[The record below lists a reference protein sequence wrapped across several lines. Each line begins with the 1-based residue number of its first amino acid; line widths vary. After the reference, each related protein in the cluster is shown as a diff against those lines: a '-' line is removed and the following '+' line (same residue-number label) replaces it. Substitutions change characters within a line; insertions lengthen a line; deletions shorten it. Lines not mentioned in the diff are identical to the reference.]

1 MPIKITT
8 ILFDADGVLQ
18 HSAVSWTSAFGH
30 LLPAPEEAE
39 HFMASFLEVE
49 RTFLTKDAD
58 LRFALQPVLDRFG
71 IPTAMDEILAVTCRI
86 NLAPHAFEL
95 LEELRTRGF
104 QCCLASNQSPVRAN
118 FMSTQLDFAGH
129 FDVEFYS
136 CFLGVMKPDRAYF
149 ETILEKLAEPANQVA
164 FIDDKAENV
173 EAAIDCGMR
182 GLQYHLDAGPEAL
195 RVGVESLIKNR

>member
-1 MPIKITT
+1 MPKKITT

-71 IPTAMDEILAVTCRI
+71 IPTAMDEVLAVTCRI
-86 NLAPHAFEL
+86 NLVPDAFTL
-95 LEELRTRGF
+95 LQQLRQRGF
-104 QCCLASNQSPVRAN
+104 HCCLASNQSPVRAK
-118 FMSTQLDFAGH
+118 FMSSQLDFARH
-129 FDVEFYS
+129 FDREFYS
-136 CFLGVMKPDRAYF
+136 CFLGEMKPNRAYF
-149 ETILEKLAEPANQVA
+149 EAILEKLAEPADQVA
-164 FIDDKAENV
+164 FVDDKAENV
-173 EAAIDCGMR
+173 DAAIDCGMR

-195 RVGVESLIKNR
+195 RFGVEYLIKNG